1 MRLPNPKNQLAECL
15 LELLTHKRRSRLDIM
30 NSTRMLCVTSK
41 ITRLR
46 LDYNLPITTH
56 WVKWQNKYGRMVQYG
71 EWSLEDF
78 NKGIEVYNKINM
90 E

>member
-41 ITRLR
+41 ITMLR
-46 LDYNLPITTH
+46 QDYNLPITTH
-56 WVKWQNKYGRMVQYG
+56 YVKWQNKYGRVVKYG

-78 NKGIEVYNKINM
+78 GKGVEVYNKINVQ
-90 E
+90 